1 MEKLNM
7 VTSKTLI
14 IFCIFF
20 AGCQT
25 TKKRLDSLHDF
36 PIVEGLPCPTEGK
49 YNNKSEEQ
57 LREEARKLNISY
69 PNYLHIINTRNK

>member
-1 MEKLNM
+1 
-7 VTSKTLI
+7 
-14 IFCIFF
+14 
-20 AGCQT
+20 
-25 TKKRLDSLHDF
+25 F